1 MVRVLVDLK
10 VEGAF
15 DVVAERTPGA
25 AVDGRPS
32 DLTVGLES
40 TFDQVWS
47 CLVEEEQSESLAFMA
62 WRDGVLQLDEKIQ
75 EQIRRKLGLV
85 DDLWARKGLEEKT
98 MNIFGILSKKEFVL
112 C

>member
-1 MVRVLVDLK
+1 M
-10 VEGAF
+10 GC
-15 DVVAERTPGA
+15 
-25 AVDGRPS
+25 S
-32 DLTVGLES
+32 
-40 TFDQVWS
+40 
-47 CLVEEEQSESLAFMA
+47 
-62 WRDGVLQLDEKIQ
+62 VLQLDEKIQ

>member
-47 CLVEEEQSESLAFMA
+47 CLVEEEQVGIIGLYGTEG
-62 WRDGVLQLDEKIQ
+62 WV
-75 EQIRRKLGLV
+75 KLLY
-85 DDLWARKGLEEKT
+85 
-98 MNIFGILSKKEFVL
+98 
-112 C
+112 

>member
-1 MVRVLVDLK
+1 MVRVLVVLK

-47 CLVEEEQSESLAFMA
+47 CLVEEEQVGIIGLYGMEG
-62 WRDGVLQLDEKIQ
+62 WV
-75 EQIRRKLGLV
+75 KLLYQPKSIINLLMCG
-85 DDLWARKGLEEKT
+85 
-98 MNIFGILSKKEFVL
+98 MILML
-112 C
+112 

>member
-1 MVRVLVDLK
+1 MVRVLVVLK

-47 CLVEEEQSESLAFMA
+47 CLVEEEQVGIIGLYGMEG
-62 WRDGVLQLDEKIQ
+62 WIQ

-85 DDLWARKGLEEKT
+85 DDLWARKGLEEKA